1 MVSWMRKNLLL
12 VMTVGSVIA
21 GALLGFAIR
30 PLNLSAQTVM
40 LVSFPGELLMRM
52 LKMMILPLIIS
63 SLISGLSQLDAKQ
76 SGKMGTL
83 AITYYFVTT
92 IVAVITGIILV
103 LSIHPGDPS
112 IKEDLGEGTEGKTV
126 STLDTLLDLLRN
138 MFPENIVAA
147 TFQQAQTKYV
157 TIRPKILKINDT
169 MHLEMLN
176 NGTLD
181 YVKAA
186 LEYNDGINV
195 LDKVDDFAIL
205 RYSPFGILCLIMG
218 KILEIHDLADTARML
233 AMYMFTV
240 LAGLAVHSLI
250 SLPFLFFI
258 TTKSNPYSFMRGL
271 LQAWIT
277 ALGTASSSAT
287 LPITYNCLEENL
299 GVDRRVTRF
308 VLPVG
313 ATINMDGT
321 ALYEAVA
328 AIFIAQMNGVY
339 LTFAQV
345 ITVSLTATLASI
357 GAASVPSA
365 GLVTML
371 LVLTAVGLPV
381 KDVSLIVAVDWLLD
395 RVRTSINVLGDAFG
409 AGIVYYYVKEDLIA
423 HDRLHPMR
431 TLSMG
436 KECVAQFCGMVRYT
450 TDRLQAVSCTEKN
463 LLLFMTIGSVFIGVL
478 LGFVIRPY
486 NLSAKTIMI
495 ISFPGELLLRMLKM
509 IILPLIISS
518 LIAGLAQLGA
528 KQSGKIGSLAVTY
541 YLATTIIAV
550 ITGVILVLSIHP
562 GSPEIKEDQGESTEG
577 WTVST
582 LDTMLD
588 LLRNAFPENI
598 VVATFQQAQTKYVTV
613 RRRVLKVND
622 SIRLKMLNNGSF
634 DYVKHVLEYKDGI
647 NLLGI
652 IVFCTAMGIALSQ
665 LGSEAFVMT
674 QYSPLGILCL
684 IMGKILEIQDLADIA
699 RMLGL
704 YMFTVCSA
712 FFVPQTMVLLYHNLC
727 MDFTHLA
734 TKANEK

>member
-1 MVSWMRKNLLL
+1 MKNMVSWFRKNLLL
-12 VMTVGSVIA
+12 VMTIGSVVA

-30 PLNLSAQTVM
+30 PLNLSPQTVM

-76 SGKMGTL
+76 SGKMGSL
-83 AITYYFVTT
+83 AITYYVLTT
-92 IVAVITGIILV
+92 VIAVITGIILV
-103 LSIHPGDPS
+103 LTIHPGDPS
-112 IKEDLGEGTEGKTV
+112 IKQDLGEGTEGKKV

-147 TFQQAQTKYV
+147 TFQQAQTKYITV
-157 TIRPKILKINDT
+157 RPKILKVNDT
-169 MHLEMLN
+169 LHLEMLN

-195 LDKVDDFAIL
+195 LDDTPAYNESEEKPPEKPVVEYTEGLNVLGIIVFCIALGISLSQLGAEADVMIQFFAIMDKVIMKL
-205 RYSPFGILCLIMG
+205 VMTVMWYSPFGIMCLIMG

-233 AMYMFTV
+233 AMYMVTV
-240 LAGLAVHSLI
+240 LTGLAVHSLI
-250 SLPFLFFI
+250 SLPLLFFLS
-258 TTKSNPYSFMRGL
+258 TKKNPFAFMRGL

-339 LTFAQV
+339 LSFGQV

-395 RVRTSINVLGDAFG
+395 RIRTSINVLGDAFG
-409 AGIVYYYVKEDLIA
+409 AGIVYHFVKEDLIA
-423 HDRLHPMR
+423 HDRLHPAR

-436 KECVAQFCGMVRYT
+436 K
-450 TDRLQAVSCTEKN
+450 
-463 LLLFMTIGSVFIGVL
+463 
-478 LGFVIRPY
+478 
-486 NLSAKTIMI
+486 
-495 ISFPGELLLRMLKM
+495 
-509 IILPLIISS
+509 
-518 LIAGLAQLGA
+518 
-528 KQSGKIGSLAVTY
+528 
-541 YLATTIIAV
+541 
-550 ITGVILVLSIHP
+550 
-562 GSPEIKEDQGESTEG
+562 
-577 WTVST
+577 
-582 LDTMLD
+582 
-588 LLRNAFPENI
+588 
-598 VVATFQQAQTKYVTV
+598 
-613 RRRVLKVND
+613 
-622 SIRLKMLNNGSF
+622 
-634 DYVKHVLEYKDGI
+634 
-647 NLLGI
+647 
-652 IVFCTAMGIALSQ
+652 
-665 LGSEAFVMT
+665 
-674 QYSPLGILCL
+674 
-684 IMGKILEIQDLADIA
+684 
-699 RMLGL
+699 
-704 YMFTVCSA
+704 
-712 FFVPQTMVLLYHNLC
+712 
-727 MDFTHLA
+727 
-734 TKANEK
+734 